1 MATSLRPTLVVSTC
15 DAEDLSIWDRQETCE
30 QHERFRHVLRKA
42 GARVLEVPLV
52 PDDLD
57 SVFVKDSALLVDN
70 GQERLAFMAHPRHH
84 ARRDE
89 QYHRGHGLSDLGFR
103 IVGEVAHYFEGG
115 DLTLLPAKNKALVGY
130 GQRTDYEALTE
141 VEDFLGIEVV
151 PLELTHKSFFH
162 LDLAC
167 AVLSDGTAFA
177 CQDAFSEESWRRL
190 TNLSD
195 LKRLIPVSKRAAY
208 NFGLNM
214 VEVGD
219 TIVLGDDVK
228 EVIDQLEMMGKNV
241 IVTPLDC
248 FHKSSGSAACLSARV
263 HHMPEI

>member
-1 MATSLRPTLVVSTC
+1 MKAQSHPTLVVSTC
-15 DAEDLSIWDRQETCE
+15 DAEELSIWDSQETCA

-42 GARVLEVPLV
+42 GAQVLEVPLV

-57 SVFVKDSALLVDN
+57 SVFVKDSALLIDN
-70 GQERLAFMAHPRHH
+70 GRERMAFMAHPRHH
-84 ARRDE
+84 ERRDE
-89 QYHRGHGLSDLGFR
+89 QYHRGHGLRDLGFR
-103 IVGEVAHYFEGG
+103 IAGEAENYFEGG
-115 DLTLLPAKNKALVGY
+115 DLTLLPSRKKALVGY
-130 GQRTDYEALTE
+130 GQRTEYRAINE
-141 VEDFLGIEVV
+141 VEDFLGIETV
-151 PLELTHKSFFH
+151 PLELVSKRFFH

-177 CQDAFSEESWRRL
+177 CREAFSEEAWERL
-190 TNLSD
+190 SNLTE
-195 LKRLIPVSKRAAY
+195 LKRLIPASEKAAY

-214 VEVGD
+214 VEVGN

-228 EVIDQLEMMGKNV
+228 EIIDQLEMMGKNV

-263 HHMPEI
+263 YNMP